1 MAGVCTCT
9 VQEGV
14 SLFYMSLLLLFII
27 VIYYFVSVVVVGDVV
42 VVVVV
47 CIGVSARG
55 TRDYERMSVLCL
67 IACMTVCACLR
78 VGVESM
84 YIWCVCV
91 CVCVVCVCSMSVWLM
106 NVC

>member
-1 MAGVCTCT
+1 MECTYSSMAGVCTCT

-27 VIYYFVSVVVVGDVV
+27 VIYYFVSVVVVGDV

-91 CVCVVCVCSMSVWLM
+91 CVCVWCVCVV
-106 NVC
+106 